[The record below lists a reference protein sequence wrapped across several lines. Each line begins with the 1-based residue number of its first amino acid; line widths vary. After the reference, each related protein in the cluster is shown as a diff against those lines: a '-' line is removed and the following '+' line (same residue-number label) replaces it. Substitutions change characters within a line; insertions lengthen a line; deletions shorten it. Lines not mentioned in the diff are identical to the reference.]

1 MQTATETS
9 ANGSQEA
16 MILLMGPT
24 GTGKSTFIKFFNPE
38 NDDIHIGHDLESQT
52 IDITTSIYIDE
63 EAQLAITLVDT
74 PGFDDSREGVTD
86 TDILGKIAAFLQDE
100 GGRKLNGIIYLH
112 RISDPRMGATT
123 KKNLR
128 MFTQLCG
135 ENNFGNLRI
144 VTTNWSHVDETEGN
158 RREASL
164 IKGAFKP
171 LLDGGA
177 VMHRQDKELE
187 SARQIINEL
196 KYKSPV
202 TLKIQEELNAGRALG
217 DTSAGAVIIEE
228 MKELQKKHV
237 KELEDLKNEMEE
249 AMKAND
255 DELQAELDEER
266 QKLEEMM
273 ARAEQDQRMLL
284 MVREV
289 RSEADAEMF
298 RRALHEHTYT
308 EPNGVSEHIS
318 TARPTE
324 VYNSQ
329 NRTRLEGDERVGME
343 SGNVSGDG
351 VMKQIFNS
359 VQRISLG
366 DLRNLSFTAVWN
378 LACMVIRKAGEMG
391 LERVRR

>member
-1 MQTATETS
+1 
-9 ANGSQEA
+9 
-16 MILLMGPT
+16 
-24 GTGKSTFIKFFNPE
+24 
-38 NDDIHIGHDLESQT
+38 
-52 IDITTSIYIDE
+52 
-63 EAQLAITLVDT
+63 
-74 PGFDDSREGVTD
+74 
-86 TDILGKIAAFLQDE
+86 
-100 GGRKLNGIIYLH
+100 
-112 RISDPRMGATT
+112 MGATA

-164 IKGAFKP
+164 TKGAFKP

-177 VMHRQDKELE
+177 VMRRQDKELE

-202 TLKIQEELNAGRALG
+202 TLKIQEELNAGKALG

-289 RSEADAEMF
+289 RSQADAEMF
-298 RRALHEHTYT
+298 RRAVHEHTYT
-308 EPNGVSEHIS
+308 EPNGVLEHVS
-318 TARPTE
+318 TVRPTE

-329 NRTRLEGDERVGME
+329 NRTRLEGDKRVRME

-351 VMKQIFNS
+351 VVKQIFNS

-366 DLRNLSFTAVWN
+366 DLKNLSFTAVWN